1 MSAVVLFWSPPISGR
16 FGGGYFMHIERFRRS
31 CVGLLSVSLISLGLQ
46 TPAAA
51 GIVGTADAIAATQ
64 QQNDLAVV
72 RSALARA
79 DVREQMV
86 TLGVDLAEVEGRLG
100 ALTAPELARLAGN
113 INEAPAGGE
122 ELLALLGLVF
132 VVLLVLELT
141 GTIDIFKKA

>member
-1 MSAVVLFWSPPISGR
+1 
-16 FGGGYFMHIERFRRS
+16 MHIESFRRG
-31 CVGLLSVSLISLGLQ
+31 CVALLSVSLISLGLQ

-72 RSALARA
+72 RGALARA

-86 TLGVDLAEVEGRLG
+86 ALGVDPAAVEGRLG

-113 INEAPAGGE
+113 INEAPAGGDSA
-122 ELLALLGLVF
+122 LAILGIVF
-132 VVLLVLELT
+132 LVLLVLELT
-141 GTIDIFKKA
+141 GTIDIFKKT

>member
-1 MSAVVLFWSPPISGR
+1 
-16 FGGGYFMHIERFRRS
+16 MHIERFRRG
-31 CVGLLSVSLISLGLQ
+31 CVALLSVSLISLGLQ

-72 RSALARA
+72 RDALARA

-86 TLGVDLAEVEGRLG
+86 AFGADPAEVAGRLG
-100 ALTAPELARLAGN
+100 ALTGTELATLARN
-113 INEAPAGGE
+113 IEQAPAGGDSV
-122 ELLALLGLVF
+122 LAIIGIVF